1 VNQVALLRRFKSMD
15 MKSALELT
23 LLELLEEDDCL
34 VLDGKTWNLLF
45 KLGKTYLGLSAMT
58 VRVKVGVALEELEKE
73 GRIRV
78 EETYDHGGAY
88 LIFRPL
94 EKGEED
100 GRETDTDNSRESGTE
115 RAEENVILSEE
126 SGGDDSTSESSS
138 S

>member
-1 VNQVALLRRFKSMD
+1 VNQLTLLRRFKRMD

-34 VLDGKTWNLLF
+34 ILDGKTWDLLF
-45 KLGKTYLGLSAMT
+45 KLGKSYLGLSAMT
-58 VRVKVGVALEELEKE
+58 IRVKVGVALEELEKE

-100 GRETDTDNSRESGTE
+100 GREQDTSTNSSRESG
-115 RAEENVILSEE
+115 RAESSEEEVILSAA
-126 SGGDDSTSESSS
+126 SSGDDRAGES
-138 S
+138 

>member
-1 VNQVALLRRFKSMD
+1 MD

-100 GRETDTDNSRESGTE
+100 GRETDTNTDDNRESGTARDE
-115 RAEENVILSEE
+115 KDVLLSEE
-126 SGGDDSTSESSS
+126 SGGNDRASESYAG
-138 S
+138 